1 MMTNKLSLISC
12 ALLIA
17 AGVVTSAWAADSTVI
32 NIKANIVASPCTVAT
47 DKLDID
53 LGDIQSVVLAKAEDA
68 SPWSA
73 VQNIQLTNCPAGTS
87 TVTATFNGTPG
98 VNFVSYKNTGTA
110 NNVGIE
116 LADDNSTINYLSNG
130 TTKAVTVASG
140 SANIP
145 VRARLQSDGAA
156 TVGTVLAS
164 VNVTFEYK

>member
-1 MMTNKLSLISC
+1 MKKQLSIISF
-12 ALLIA
+12 AFLMA
-17 AGVVTSAWAADSTVI
+17 TGNATSAWAADSTVI
-32 NIKANIVASPCTVAT
+32 NIKANIVSSPCIVAT
-47 DKLDID
+47 DTLNID
-53 LGDIQSVVLAKAEDA
+53 LGDIQSVVLAKGGDV

-98 VNFVSYKNTGTA
+98 VNVVSYKNTGTA
-110 NNVGIE
+110 KDVGVE
-116 LADDNSTINYLSNG
+116 LADDSSTINYLSNG

-145 VRARLQSDGAA
+145 VRARLQSDGVA